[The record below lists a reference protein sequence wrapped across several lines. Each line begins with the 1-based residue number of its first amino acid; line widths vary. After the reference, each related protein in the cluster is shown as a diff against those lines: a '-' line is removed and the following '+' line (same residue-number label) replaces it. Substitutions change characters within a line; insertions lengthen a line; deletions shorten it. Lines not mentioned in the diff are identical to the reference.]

1 MSSNSI
7 LDGIRVLDVSSVL
20 AAPLASNLLGD
31 FGAEVIKIEQPEK
44 GDASRNWGSNTWKV
58 TNRNKKCITLDLHKE
73 EAVEVFYQLVEKSDV
88 VITNFRPETLRKW
101 RIDYE
106 DLVKVKPNIVM
117 LHFSAYGRNGPLAE
131 NPGFARVAEGFS
143 GLMNITGHPN
153 EKPIPSGFAI
163 ADGLGGVYAAFSTML
178 ALYHFKQTGEGQL
191 IDLSLYEPLFR
202 VMEDFIVD
210 YDTKGKVRE
219 RVGTHNPGVAPNDL
233 YLTKDNRWIIIPAST
248 DNMFKRLM
256 NAIGHP
262 ELVDDKRF
270 LTNELR
276 VKHREDLDKYLKDFF
291 SSHVYEELVVILTTF
306 KVAHGSVYSVVD
318 IIKDP
323 QYIVRENLL
332 SIFDDQLKKNV
343 TVQGIVPKMSK
354 TPGTVKWLC
363 PEVGAHNYEIYE
375 QLLGLDQNKLS
386 ELKNANII

>member
-106 DLVKVKPNIVM
+106 DLVKVKPDIVM

>member
-44 GDASRNWGSNTWKV
+44 GDASRNWGTNTWKV

-73 EAVEVFYQLVEKSDV
+73 EAVEVFYQLVEKSDIV
-88 VITNFRPETLRKW
+88 VTNFRPETLRKW

-117 LHFSAYGRNGPLAE
+117 MHFSAFGRNGPLAE
-131 NPGFARVAEGFS
+131 KPGFARVAEGFS

-163 ADGLGGVYAAFSTML
+163 ADGLGGVYAAFSIML

-233 YLTKDNRWIIIPAST
+233 YVTKDDRWIIIPAST

-276 VKHREDLDKYLKDFF
+276 VKHREDLDKYLIDFF
-291 SSHVYEELVVILTTF
+291 SSHEYEELVVILTSF
-306 KVAHGSVYSVVD
+306 KVAHGAVYSVAD

-323 QYIVRENLL
+323 QYIERENLL

-363 PEVGAHNYEIYE
+363 PEVGAHNNEIYE
-375 QLLGLDQNKLS
+375 QLLGLNRKKLS